1 MMRFLIEKFSK
12 RVRIRALQR
21 NRFREE
27 METLRDIFNDAW
39 SENWGFIPFTE
50 AEFVE
55 LGYTFR
61 LLLRDEYIQIAEV
74 DGVPAAFMVAL
85 PNLNEIF
92 SKLNGNLFPFG
103 WIRLIKKIKYNEI
116 RTGRVPLM
124 GVRKKFQNTPL
135 GVTLAF
141 MVINAPLQYALSQGF
156 QEVEMSWI
164 LEDNKSMR
172 GILDSVGSKQYKRYR
187 IYGKTL

>member
-1 MMRFLIEKFSK
+1 
-12 RVRIRALQR
+12 
-21 NRFREE
+21 
-27 METLRDIFNDAW
+27 
-39 SENWGFIPFTE
+39 
-50 AEFVE
+50 
-55 LGYTFR
+55 
-61 LLLRDEYIQIAEV
+61 
-74 DGVPAAFMVAL
+74 MVAL

-124 GVRKKFQNTPL
+124 GVRKQFQNTPL
-135 GVTLAF
+135 GITLAF

>member
-1 MMRFLIEKFSK
+1 M
-12 RVRIRALQR
+12 RIRALQR